1 MKYNKDS
8 LKSEQ
13 NPQEDEKY
21 DGTLSLYVSIQKC
34 NCNK

>member
-8 LKSEQ
+8 LKTEQ

-21 DGTLSLYVSIQKC
+21 NGTLSSYVSIQKY